1 MFKTRQ
7 MRLLHY
13 GLAVAAAFA
22 LLPGCSNEELAG
34 PAIPE
39 YIPGDSEV
47 EIRFATQTAEV
58 STTVDKRLVVDD
70 NTRMEMGVFCLARG
84 KQESNAPDINWFAE
98 EDNYDNCLMKNVKA
112 TKDGLNLTWE
122 GQYFYPIS
130 QYYMYEFYGYY
141 PYSEDVTYTSTPES
155 HRAVV
160 NYTLDGT
167 QDIVWGRATLQDKY
181 AYSARYFREQGAD
194 AQVPII
200 GANSVDEEGNPHP
213 GMKHLLTRLKFKV
226 TTGSEPGGDGE
237 KVFDDAALVS
247 VKSIS
252 IVDAV
257 QNVGLVVA
265 DWEMR
270 DDQSK
275 DNWHNRLAVVGDTVR
290 AEFKLR
296 ESDTDDSEM
305 QLVSIPTDLNTT
317 KDFGGSIMLLP
328 AGSYLMKVVL
338 HKADGSNDG
347 AGADVETE
355 TPIKVTSVVGEPGTG
370 IRPLFNAGY
379 TYTVTIKVNDF
390 KEAKAEANVSEWQV
404 SDYNP
409 GVVEL

>member
-1 MFKTRQ
+1 MLKTRQ

-70 NTRMEMGVFCLARG
+70 NTEMDMGVFCLARA
-84 KQESNAPDINWFAE
+84 KQVSSAPDINWFAE

-112 TKDGLNLTWE
+112 TKNGLNLTWE

-141 PYSEDVTYTSTPES
+141 PYSEEVTYTSTPES

-167 QDIVWGRATLQDKY
+167 QDIVWGRATQEDKF

-194 AQVPII
+194 AQIPII
-200 GANSVDEEGNPHP
+200 GANSVDEE
-213 GMKHLLTRLKFKV
+213 
-226 TTGSEPGGDGE
+226 GE

-270 DDQSK
+270 GDRSK
-275 DNWHNRLAVVGDTVR
+275 DNWHNRLTVVGDTVR
-290 AEFKLR
+290 TEFKLR
-296 ESDTDDSEM
+296 TSDTDDSEM
-305 QLVSIPTDLNTT
+305 QPVAIPTELNTT
-317 KDFGGSIMLLP
+317 KEFGGSIMLLP

-370 IRPLFNAGY
+370 VKPLFNAGY

-390 KEAKAEANVSEWQV
+390 KEAKAEANVSEWQM

>member
-1 MFKTRQ
+1 MLKTRQ
-7 MRLLHY
+7 MRLIHY
-13 GLAVAAAFA
+13 GWAVAAAFA

-34 PAIPE
+34 PALPE

-47 EIRFATQTAEV
+47 EIRFATQAAEV

-70 NTRMEMGVFCLARG
+70 NTVMDMGVFCLARA
-84 KQESNAPDINWFAE
+84 KQLNSAPDINWFAE
-98 EDNYDNCLMKNVKA
+98 EDNYDYCLMKNVKA
-112 TKDGLNLTWE
+112 TKDGRDLTWE

-141 PYSEDVTYTSTPES
+141 PYSEDMTYTSTPES

-160 NYTLDGT
+160 DYTLDGT
-167 QDIVWGRATLQDKY
+167 QDIVWGRATMENNY
-181 AYSARYFREQGAD
+181 AYSARYYREHAD
-194 AQVPII
+194 AEIPII
-200 GANSVDEEGNPHP
+200 GANSVDEDGNPKP

-226 TTGSEPGGDGE
+226 KTGNSSTSGGGVFEDAE
-237 KVFDDAALVS
+237 KVS

-252 IVDAV
+252 IVEAV
-257 QNVGLVVA
+257 QNVSLVVA

-270 DDQSK
+270 ADKSLDT
-275 DNWHNRLAVVGDTVR
+275 WRNRLAVIGDTVR
-290 AEFKLR
+290 GEFKLR

-305 QLVSIPTDLNTT
+305 EPVPIPTELETT
-317 KDFGGSIMLLP
+317 RDVGGSIMLLP

-338 HKADGSNDG
+338 HKDDGTPEG
-347 AGADVETE
+347 VELETE
-355 TPIKVTSVVGEPGTG
+355 TPIRVTSVVGEPGTG
-370 IRPLFNAGY
+370 IKPLFNAGY

-390 KEAKAEANVSEWQV
+390 KTVQAQANVSSWEV

-409 GVVEL
+409 AEVEL

>member
-22 LLPGCSNEELAG
+22 LLPGCSNEELAE

-70 NTRMEMGVFCLARG
+70 NTEMDMGVFCLARA
-84 KQESNAPDINWFAE
+84 KQVSSAPDINWFAE

-112 TKDGLNLTWE
+112 TKNGRDLTWE

-141 PYSEDVTYTSTPES
+141 PYSEEVTYTSTPES

-167 QDIVWGRATLQDKY
+167 QDIVWGRATLENKH
-181 AYSARYFREQGAD
+181 AYSARYYREHTD
-194 AQVPII
+194 AEIPII
-200 GANSVDEEGNPHP
+200 GANSKDEEGNPKP

-226 TTGSEPGGDGE
+226 KTGNSSTSGDG
-237 KVFDDAALVS
+237 VFEGADKVS

-257 QNVGLVVA
+257 QNVSLVVA

-270 DDQSK
+270 GDQSL
-275 DNWHNRLAVVGDTVR
+275 DNWHNRLTVVGDTVR
-290 AEFKLR
+290 TEFKLR
-296 ESDTDDSEM
+296 TSDTDDSEM
-305 QLVSIPTDLNTT
+305 QLVPIPTELNTT
-317 KDFGGSIMLLP
+317 KEFGGSIMLLP

-370 IRPLFNAGY
+370 VKPLFNAGY

-390 KEAKAEANVSEWQV
+390 KNVQGEANVSEWV
-404 SDYNP
+404 WSDYNP
-409 GVVEL
+409 AEVEL

>member
-1 MFKTRQ
+1 MLKTRQ

-70 NTRMEMGVFCLARG
+70 NTEMDMGVFCLARA
-84 KQESNAPDINWFAE
+84 KQVSSAPDINWFAE

-112 TKDGLNLTWE
+112 TKNGRNLTWE

-141 PYSEDVTYTSTPES
+141 PYSEEVTYTSTPES

-167 QDIVWGRATLQDKY
+167 QDIVWGRATQEDKF

-194 AQVPII
+194 AQIPII
-200 GANSVDEEGNPHP
+200 GANSVDEDGNPHP

-226 TTGSEPGGDGE
+226 TTGSEPEGDGE
-237 KVFDDAALVS
+237 KVFDDADLVS

-270 DDQSK
+270 GDRSK
-275 DNWHNRLAVVGDTVR
+275 DNWHNRLTVVGDTVR
-290 AEFKLR
+290 TEFKLR

-305 QLVSIPTDLNTT
+305 QPVAIPTELNTT
-317 KDFGGSIMLLP
+317 KEFGGSIMLLP

-370 IRPLFNAGY
+370 VKPLFNAGY

>member
-1 MFKTRQ
+1 
-7 MRLLHY
+7 MRLIHY
-13 GLAVAAAFA
+13 GWAVAAAFA

-34 PAIPE
+34 PALPE

-47 EIRFATQTAEV
+47 EIRFATQAAEV

-70 NTRMEMGVFCLARG
+70 NTVMDMGVFCLARA
-84 KQESNAPDINWFAE
+84 KQLNSAPDINWFAE
-98 EDNYDNCLMKNVKA
+98 EDNYDYCLMKNVKA
-112 TKDGLNLTWE
+112 TKDGRDLTWE

-141 PYSEDVTYTSTPES
+141 PYSEDMTYTSTPES

-160 NYTLDGT
+160 DYTLDGT
-167 QDIVWGRATLQDKY
+167 QDIVWGRATMENNY
-181 AYSARYFREQGAD
+181 AYSARYYREHAD
-194 AQVPII
+194 AEIPII
-200 GANSVDEEGNPHP
+200 GANSVDEDGNPKP

-226 TTGSEPGGDGE
+226 KTGNSSTSGGGVFEDAE
-237 KVFDDAALVS
+237 KVS

-252 IVDAV
+252 IVEAV
-257 QNVGLVVA
+257 QNVSLVVA

-270 DDQSK
+270 ADKSLDT
-275 DNWHNRLAVVGDTVR
+275 WRNRLAVIGDTVR
-290 AEFKLR
+290 GEFKLR

-305 QLVSIPTDLNTT
+305 EPVPIPTELETT
-317 KDFGGSIMLLP
+317 RDVGGSIMLLP

-338 HKADGSNDG
+338 HKDDGTPEG
-347 AGADVETE
+347 VELETE
-355 TPIKVTSVVGEPGTG
+355 TPIRVTSVVGEPGTG
-370 IRPLFNAGY
+370 IKPLFNAGY

-390 KEAKAEANVSEWQV
+390 KTVQAQANVSSWEV

-409 GVVEL
+409 AEVEL